1 MLDNRYDLGPP
12 YTKASIKCKVW
23 TLFSQYLF
31 SFIYFLKQDPIKNLN
46 MVWSL
51 NDIKKIIGN
60 FQMNDNTT
68 TKFGQKN
75 ILSDIYT
82 EEKIGEMVWYLCFAL
97 KY

>member
-1 MLDNRYDLGPP
+1 
-12 YTKASIKCKVW
+12 
-23 TLFSQYLF
+23 
-31 SFIYFLKQDPIKNLN
+31 
-46 MVWSL
+46 
-51 NDIKKIIGN
+51 
-60 FQMNDNTT
+60 MNDNTT